1 MSQDLE
7 KLRAQII
14 SLVNPLKIILFGSRS
29 KETSS
34 DKSDYDL
41 LILMPEG
48 TNKRE
53 TAQFLYRSIEN
64 VNTSYDFI
72 VATPNTLEKFSN
84 IRHLVYFHA
93 LKDGKEIYVA

>member
-1 MSQDLE
+1 MNQDLE
-7 KLRAQII
+7 TLRAQII
-14 SLVNPLKIILFGSRS
+14 SLVKPLKIILFGSRS
-29 KETSS
+29 RGTAS

-53 TAQFLYRSIEN
+53 TAQFLYKSIEN
-64 VNTSYDFI
+64 VKTPYDFI
-72 VATPNTLEKFSN
+72 VATPLTLEKFSN
-84 IRHLVYFHA
+84 IRHIVYFHA